1 MQAGRQKA
9 ALPLIRRFN
18 EHSERLLKSALLVA
32 WCCITRVRLT
42 EGTSDSGEGP
52 SVKRRRLNDSNSM
65 DVGPTIRIKYLP
77 AHNSPRRKRITR
89 RLNLTTSMTLKHQKG
104 LL

>member
-32 WCCITRVRLT
+32 FRYINQVHLI
-42 EGTSDSGEGP
+42 EGTFDSGEGP
-52 SVKRRRLNDSNSM
+52 SAKRRKLNDSST
-65 DVGPTIRIKYLP
+65 DVSLAIL
-77 AHNSPRRKRITR
+77 ITFDLR
-89 RLNLTTSMTLKHQKG
+89 
-104 LL
+104 